1 MRFKQA
7 FSDSAIGSG
16 FYSRQGIDVDAVM
29 ETNNLLIG
37 HKYGKEISVIGHKP
51 DKEIYLIE
59 RYVVNEL
66 RKGII
71 SSLRVH
77 AGARLDVW

>member
-1 MRFKQA
+1 MRFKQT

-37 HKYGKEISVIGHKP
+37 HKYGKEISVI
-51 DKEIYLIE
+51 E
-59 RYVVNEL
+59 R
-66 RKGII
+66 
-71 SSLRVH
+71 
-77 AGARLDVW
+77 